1 MTSAVTIRQQGDVTI
16 VSLEGSA
23 GATLFSRLQ
32 NDVLPACPSQAVVVD
47 ITSLTIAG
55 PHNFRQLTAFLHWS
69 SETLSR
75 VGLVCRR
82 LSARRLLH
90 RSGAAEAIPVF
101 MSVEEAVEALLV
113 QGSPPMRDG
122 SARAVAAEAGGPPGG
137 SLAGRVVRT
146 KRPPAPRYARPMG
159 GEALR

>member
-23 GATLFSRLQ
+23 GAALFSRLQ
-32 NDVLPACPSQAVVVD
+32 DDVLPACPSRAVVVD

-55 PHNFRQLTAFLHWS
+55 PHHFRQLTAFLHWS
-69 SETLSR
+69 SETLIR

-90 RSGAAEAIPVF
+90 RSGAAEVIPVF
-101 MSVEEAVEALLV
+101 MSVDEAVEALLM
-113 QGSPPMRDG
+113 QGSPPMADG
-122 SARAVAAEAGGPPGG
+122 SFRALAADTGGRSGR
-137 SLAGRVVRT
+137 SLVGRAVRT
-146 KRPPAPRYARPMG
+146 KRPAAPRYARPMG
-159 GEALR
+159 GEA

>member
-1 MTSAVTIRQQGDVTI
+1 MTIRQQGDVTI

-23 GATLFSRLQ
+23 GAALFSGLQ
-32 NDVLPACPSQAVVVD
+32 DDVLPACPSQAVVVD

-55 PHNFRQLTAFLHWS
+55 SHHFRQLTAFLHWS

-82 LSARRLLH
+82 VSARRLLH
-90 RSGAAEAIPVF
+90 RSGAAEVIPVF
-101 MSVEEAVEALLV
+101 MTVEEAVEALLA
-113 QGSPPMRDG
+113 QGSPTPDG
-122 SARAVAAEAGGPPGG
+122 SSRAVAAEAGGRSGR

-146 KRPPAPRYARPMG
+146 KRPGAPRYARPMG
-159 GEALR
+159 GEGLR

>member
-1 MTSAVTIRQQGDVTI
+1 MTSAVTIRQQRDVTI

-23 GATLFSRLQ
+23 GAALFSRLQ
-32 NDVLPACPSQAVVVD
+32 DDVLPACPSETVVVD

-55 PHNFRQLTAFLHWS
+55 SNHFRQLTAFLRWS
-69 SETLSR
+69 SESVSR

-101 MSVEEAVEALLV
+101 MTVDEAVEALLM
-113 QGSPPMRDG
+113 QGPSPMPDG
-122 SARAVAAEAGGPPGG
+122 SSRAVSADAGGHSGH
-137 SLAGRVVRT
+137 SLAGRAVRA
-146 KRPPAPRYARPMG
+146 KRPAAPRYARPMG
-159 GEALR
+159 GEA